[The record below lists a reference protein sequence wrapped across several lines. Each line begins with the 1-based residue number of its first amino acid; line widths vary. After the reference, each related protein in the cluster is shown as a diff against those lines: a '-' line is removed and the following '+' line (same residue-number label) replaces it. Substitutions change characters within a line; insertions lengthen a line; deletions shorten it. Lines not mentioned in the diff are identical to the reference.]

1 MGAKIYIIP
10 IEYILFFEYLLQK
23 YLYKDSNNIHKLTNS
38 KVNERI
44 RLEDELFD
52 TTKTSQIER
61 SLRSI
66 VKKKFHDHISFKNK
80 TANDHLIGGP

>member
-1 MGAKIYIIP
+1 MWVPRFILYPIVIYA
-10 IEYILFFEYLLQK
+10 LLRISFAK

-66 VKKKFHDHISFKNK
+66 VKKKFHDHISFKIK
-80 TANDHLIGGP
+80 LQMII

>member
-1 MGAKIYIIP
+1 MLYV
-10 IEYILFFEYLLQK
+10 EYLLQK
-23 YLYKDSNNIHKLTNS
+23 YLYKDTNNIHKITNS
-38 KVNERI
+38 KVNSRI

-52 TTKTSQIER
+52 TSKTTQIDR

-66 VKKKFHDHISFKNK
+66 VKKKFHDQSSFFKK